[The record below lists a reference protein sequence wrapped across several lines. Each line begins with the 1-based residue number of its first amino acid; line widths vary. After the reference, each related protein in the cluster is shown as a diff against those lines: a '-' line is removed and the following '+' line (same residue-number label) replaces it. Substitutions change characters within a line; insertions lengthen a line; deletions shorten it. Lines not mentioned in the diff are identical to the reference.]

1 MLNIAML
8 SKWHVHAEG
17 YANDINKSGKA
28 KVTVIWDDD
37 KARGQAWADK
47 LGCDYSDNLD
57 EVLART
63 DVDAVICDTPTTAHK
78 DVLIKAAKAKKHIF
92 TEKALAPTVAECEEV
107 AKVIAENGV
116 TFMISYPMKTTVAIQ
131 LAKKM
136 LADGAFGK
144 VSLARI
150 RNGHNGVSDKWL
162 PDYWFIEKDAAG
174 GALMDLGCHPMYTAC
189 YLFGK
194 PKRITAMMTAPFGST
209 VDEHATATI
218 EFDDGVLFTGETS
231 FITYSTPGA
240 IEIYGSEGTLL
251 AIGDDIKIKTRE
263 TAKFTNDFI
272 TPILPEALPMPITAF
287 IDACINK
294 TGAPCGFGIDDAIDL
309 TRLLENAYI
318 SNKTNSTVTL

>member
-17 YANDINKSGKA
+17 YANDVNKSGKA

-37 KARGQAWADK
+37 KARGQAWAEK

-57 EVLART
+57 EVLARA

-92 TEKALAPTVAECEEV
+92 TEKALAPTVAECEEI
-107 AKVIAENGV
+107 AKAIADNGV
-116 TFMISYPMKTTVAIQ
+116 KFMISYPMKTTVAIQ

-136 LADGAFGK
+136 LANGDFGK

-150 RNGHNGVSDKWL
+150 RNGHNGIGDRWL
-162 PDYWFIEKDAAG
+162 PDYWFIEEDAAG

-194 PKRITAMMTAPFGST
+194 PRRISAMMTTPFGFK

-218 EFDDGVLFTGETS
+218 EFDDGILFTGETS
-231 FITYSTPGA
+231 FITFNTPGA
-240 IEIYGSEGTLL
+240 IEIYGSEATLL
-251 AIGDDIKIKTRE
+251 ALGDDIKIKTRE
-263 TAKFTNDFI
+263 TEKFTSDFV
-272 TPILPEALPMPITAF
+272 TPILPEALPMPLAAF
-287 IDACINK
+287 IDTCINK
-294 TGAPCGFGIDDAIDL
+294 TDVPYGFGIDDAIDL

-318 SNKTNSTVTL
+318 SHKTNSIVTL